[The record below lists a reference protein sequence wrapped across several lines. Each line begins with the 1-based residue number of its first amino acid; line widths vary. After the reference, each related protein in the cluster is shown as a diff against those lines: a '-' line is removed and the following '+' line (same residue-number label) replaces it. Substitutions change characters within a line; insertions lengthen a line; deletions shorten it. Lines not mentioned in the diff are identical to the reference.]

1 MVAVHSYRLD
11 NLDKQVGELCTMLR
25 DVLER
30 LPEKYQ
36 TKEMCKSCKE
46 NKAIQMEAQQE
57 EIVEIKRSQG
67 KFTWGM
73 ICALA
78 YVAWDMAKPLLHIA
92 TK

>member
-1 MVAVHSYRLD
+1 
-11 NLDKQVGELCTMLR
+11 
-25 DVLER
+25 
-30 LPEKYQ
+30 
-36 TKEMCKSCKE
+36 MCKSCKE